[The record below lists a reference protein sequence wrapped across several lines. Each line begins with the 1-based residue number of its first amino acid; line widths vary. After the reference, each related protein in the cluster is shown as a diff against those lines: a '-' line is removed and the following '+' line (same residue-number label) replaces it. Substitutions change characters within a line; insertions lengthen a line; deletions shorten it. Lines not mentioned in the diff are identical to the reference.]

1 MVNDATNRLEA
12 VVRRPHA
19 IKWTVITLAAC
30 LAVAFGLTI
39 GTPNAMAGDG
49 AGNRAG
55 NGDRDRVN
63 NGAGNAAVDGAVK
76 AAVDGAEKA
85 TKKATEPDW
94 QRLDTALALAKVSD
108 KLIIVNFYTDWCP
121 NCRRMNEKTY
131 RDEGVLKQ
139 LNESFISVK
148 LNAESSRPLIIE
160 GQTVTEYQVALM
172 FRVGSYPT
180 TWFLTSEGR
189 PLLPVKGY
197 YGPDLFAPMLRFVEG
212 GWYEKMDFDMYM
224 EREKRGKK

>member
-1 MVNDATNRLEA
+1 MAYKLAGR
-12 VVRRPHA
+12 
-19 IKWTVITLAAC
+19 ITLVSIPGLYAQQKRTALAAVIMTAFC
-30 LAVAFGLTI
+30 LAVAASATFGV
-39 GTPNAMAGDG
+39 PNASAGDG
-49 AGNRAG
+49 NK
-55 NGDRDRVN
+55 N
-63 NGAGNAAVDGAVK
+63 
-76 AAVDGAEKA
+76 E
-85 TKKATEPDW
+85 KKASEPDW
-94 QRLDTALALAKVSD
+94 QRLDKALELAKGSG

-139 LNESFISVK
+139 LDKSFIPVK

-160 GQTVTEYQVALM
+160 GQTVTEYQVALI
-172 FRVGSYPT
+172 FQVNSYPT

-189 PLLPVKGY
+189 ALLPVKGY

-224 EREKRGKK
+224 EREKKK

>member
-1 MVNDATNRLEA
+1 MPSKQS
-12 VVRRPHA
+12 VVVKPRSVKRCTGQRPGTA
-19 IKWTVITLAAC
+19 LVTFLAAIFC
-30 LAVAFGLTI
+30 MAICASATI
-39 GTPNAMAGDG
+39 GVPVATAGE
-49 AGNRAG
+49 
-55 NGDRDRVN
+55 VN
-63 NGAGNAAVDGAVK
+63 
-76 AAVDGAEKA
+76 EKKPA
-85 TKKATEPDW
+85 EPDW
-94 QRLDTALALAKVSD
+94 QRLDNALALAKNSG

-131 RDEGVLKQ
+131 RDEAVLKQ
-139 LNESFISVK
+139 LNQSFISVK

-189 PLLPVKGY
+189 PLLPVMGY

-224 EREKRGKK
+224 EREKRGVK

>member
-1 MVNDATNRLEA
+1 MA
-12 VVRRPHA
+12 VV
-19 IKWTVITLAAC
+19 
-30 LAVAFGLTI
+30 FGLTI
-39 GTPNAMAGDG
+39 GTLNASAIDG
-49 AGNRAG
+49 AGNTP
-55 NGDRDRVN
+55 DD
-63 NGAGNAAVDGAVK
+63 AAVDGA
-76 AAVDGAEKA
+76 GEGTEKPA
-85 TKKATEPDW
+85 EPDW
-94 QRLDTALALAKVSD
+94 QRLDRALALARNSGR
-108 KLIIVNFYTDWCP
+108 LIIVNFYTDWCP

-139 LNESFISVK
+139 LAKSFIPVK
-148 LNAESSRPLIIE
+148 LNAESSQPLIIQ

-172 FRVGSYPT
+172 FQVSSYPT

-224 EREKRGKK
+224 EREKRGEKQP

>member
-1 MVNDATNRLEA
+1 MQPEERCTG
-12 VVRRPHA
+12 RRPGVALATFLVA
-19 IKWTVITLAAC
+19 IC
-30 LAVAFGLTI
+30 C
-39 GTPNAMAGDG
+39 MAIG
-49 AGNRAG
+49 AGAAIGVPVATAG
-55 NGDRDRVN
+55 EVN
-63 NGAGNAAVDGAVK
+63 
-76 AAVDGAEKA
+76 EKKPA
-85 TKKATEPDW
+85 EPDW
-94 QRLDTALALAKVSD
+94 QRLDKALAIAKESG

-131 RDEGVLKQ
+131 RDEAVLKQ
-139 LNESFISVK
+139 LNKSFIPVK

>member
-1 MVNDATNRLEA
+1 MRRCTE
-12 VVRRPHA
+12 RRPG
-19 IKWTVITLAAC
+19 TTLAVF
-30 LAVAFGLTI
+30 VAAIFCMAICAGATI
-39 GTPNAMAGDG
+39 GVPVATAGE
-49 AGNRAG
+49 
-55 NGDRDRVN
+55 VN
-63 NGAGNAAVDGAVK
+63 
-76 AAVDGAEKA
+76 EKKPA
-85 TKKATEPDW
+85 EPDW
-94 QRLDTALALAKVSD
+94 QRLDKALAMAKDSG

-131 RDEGVLKQ
+131 RDEAVLKH
-139 LNESFISVK
+139 LSKSFISVK

-189 PLLPVKGY
+189 PLLPVMGY

-224 EREKRGKK
+224 EREKKN

>member
-1 MVNDATNRLEA
+1 MSYEATSKFTRVSISGPFA
-12 VVRRPHA
+12 RRKRAAHVVG
-19 IKWTVITLAAC
+19 IIAAFF
-30 LAVAFGLTI
+30 LAVGASATVGVPTAA
-39 GTPNAMAGDG
+39 AMDG
-49 AGNRAG
+49 N
-55 NGDRDRVN
+55 
-63 NGAGNAAVDGAVK
+63 K
-76 AAVDGAEKA
+76 SE
-85 TKKATEPDW
+85 KKAQEPDW
-94 QRLDTALALAKVSD
+94 QRLDKALAMARESG

-131 RDEGVLKQ
+131 RDEVVLKQ
-139 LNESFISVK
+139 LSKSFIPVK

-180 TWFLTSEGR
+180 TWFLTSDGR

-224 EREKRGKK
+224 ERERKK

>member
-1 MVNDATNRLEA
+1 M
-12 VVRRPHA
+12 
-19 IKWTVITLAAC
+19 
-30 LAVAFGLTI
+30 AFGAGAAI
-39 GTPNAMAGDG
+39 GVPVATAGEF
-49 AGNRAG
+49 N
-55 NGDRDRVN
+55 
-63 NGAGNAAVDGAVK
+63 
-76 AAVDGAEKA
+76 EK
-85 TKKATEPDW
+85 KPVEPDW
-94 QRLDTALALAKVSD
+94 QRFDKALELAKESG

-131 RDEGVLKQ
+131 RDEVVLKQ
-139 LNESFISVK
+139 LSKSFIPVK

-224 EREKRGKK
+224 EREKKK